1 MMLFVPVGLGTNFLF
16 SSLLAAVSLSIVA
29 YCHFFSYVLLLVL
42 GPNMDD
48 QPPRLRAEVVQ
59 GRNVFPSILC
69 EDCNRLPTQHRCLN
83 EVTTNGYLFED
94 MLVCGLAICA
104 LCSSNYGNE
113 GVFRCEKQSSQLYV
127 GWKQPTKPAKSQQLD
142 QPKRKE
148 K

>member
-1 MMLFVPVGLGTNFLF
+1 MMLLAPVGLGTNFLF
-16 SSLLAAVSLSIVA
+16 SSLLAAVSFTIVA
-29 YCHFFSYVLLLVL
+29 YCHFVSYFLLLVL

-48 QPPRLRAEVVQ
+48 QPPRLRVEVVQ

-127 GWKQPTKPAKSQQLD
+127 GWKQPTKPAESQQLD